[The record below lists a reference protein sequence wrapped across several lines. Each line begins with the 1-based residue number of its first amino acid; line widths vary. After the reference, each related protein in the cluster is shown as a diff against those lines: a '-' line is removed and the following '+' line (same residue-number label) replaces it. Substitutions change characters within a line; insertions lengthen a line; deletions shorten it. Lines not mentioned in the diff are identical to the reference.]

1 MARYTGPV
9 CKLCRREGTKLFLKG
24 EKCHTKCTLDQ
35 RPTIPGM
42 AKPQRGKP
50 SEFAIRLREKQKLRR
65 MVQLTER
72 PLSALMSKASKTPGK
87 TGEVLLRFLE
97 LRLDNVVRRSGFTS
111 SPKTARQLVFH
122 GHVKVNGKRVDIPS
136 FMVKP
141 GDEVVLDKA
150 VHETVAVKVGME
162 AAVRRNTRPA
172 FLEVKPDT
180 FTTKVLR
187 NPAREE
193 MSYPV
198 SERLI
203 VEYYSKE

>member
-24 EKCHTKCTLDQ
+24 EKCHTKCVLDQ

-65 MVQLTER
+65 MAQMTER
-72 PLSALMSKASKTPGK
+72 PLSALMRKAAKTPGK
-87 TGEVLLRFLE
+87 TGEALLRFLE
-97 LRLDNVVRRSGFTS
+97 LRLDNVVRRAGFTS

-136 FMVKP
+136 YLVRE
-141 GDEVVLDKA
+141 GDEIVLDA
-150 VHETVAVKVGME
+150 GVRETVAVKVGME
-162 AAVRRNTRPA
+162 AAQRRNTRPA
-172 FLEVKPDT
+172 FLEVKPEA
-180 FTTKVLR
+180 FTAKVLR
-187 NPAREE
+187 NPSREE